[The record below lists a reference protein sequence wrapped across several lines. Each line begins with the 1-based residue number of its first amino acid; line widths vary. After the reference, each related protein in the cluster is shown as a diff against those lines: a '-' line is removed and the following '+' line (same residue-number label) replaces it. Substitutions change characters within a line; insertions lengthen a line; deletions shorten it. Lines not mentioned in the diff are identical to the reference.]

1 MLYGAMPRLNELIF
15 ALKTYLGAM
24 AALALAFWLGLD
36 NPYWAMATAY
46 IVAQPLTGATRSKAL
61 YRFCGT
67 FVGGIASVVLIPNLV
82 NAPVLLSLAMAGW
95 IGLCLYLSLLDR
107 SARAY
112 LFMLAG
118 YSAGIIGFPTIAT
131 PNEIF
136 HVAITRV
143 EEISLGIVCT
153 SVFGTVLF
161 PRPLGPVLAARIV
174 AWMKP
179 AAEWAAAALAGQE
192 EDEQTKTSRRRMAAE
207 AADIGMMTTQLA
219 FDTSHLQGAVRH
231 IVRLRLYV
239 LSLMPIVASIGDRV
253 VQLRAVK
260 RITPRLQRLL
270 DDISQWITTGYNAP
284 QTVPDALLAEINAA
298 EREGED
304 QICWEGILR
313 TTLLAR
319 LGELVSL
326 VRHARLIRHHVID
339 DDAAAGRA
347 VASAIPST
355 EPEAL
360 AIPYQVRD
368 HAMALLSGL
377 AAGLTL
383 LLVSA
388 FWIFTGWS
396 YGAGA
401 ALIATIA
408 CSFFA
413 AQDDPAPAIQLMI
426 RNAFIALAGAAL
438 YLFVILPRVETFPEL
453 MLVLL
458 PAGLIIGILVS
469 RPATFGTGMVMGAF
483 GSTNLALNDSYAGN
497 FENFANSGVAL
508 ILGLTAALVITR
520 LIRSVGAAFS
530 ARRLLRAGWR
540 DIAMAATVEGAH
552 DRAHLT
558 GIMLDRLGLLMP
570 RLAAVSQSADLA
582 AADVLSDLRVGLNAI
597 GLQHEMRFL
606 SEHARQETAAVLAG
620 VAAHYRGNPLIPA
633 GTALLDRIDKSILL
647 VAENLDASHER
658 HHRETLML
666 LVGLRSVLFRD
677 APSPFNDNLAMAA

>member
-1 MLYGAMPRLNELIF
+1 MPRLNELIF

-67 FVGGIASVVLIPNLV
+67 FAGGVAAVVLVPNLV
-82 NAPVLLSLAMAGW
+82 DAPVLLSLAMATW
-95 IGLCLYLSLLDR
+95 IGLCLYMSLLDR
-107 SARAY
+107 TPRAY

-118 YSAGIIGFPTIAT
+118 YSAGIIGFPAIAT
-131 PNEIF
+131 PGEIF

-143 EEISLGIVCT
+143 EEISIGIVCT
-153 SVFGTVLF
+153 SLFGTVLF

-174 AWMKP
+174 TWMKP
-179 AAEWAAAALAGQE
+179 AAEWAAAALAGHE
-192 EDEQTKTSRRRMAAE
+192 EDEQTRTSRRQMAAE
-207 AADIGMMTTQLA
+207 AADISMMTTQLA

-231 IVRLRLYV
+231 VVRLRVYV
-239 LSLMPIVASIGDRV
+239 LSLMPIISSIGDRV
-253 VQLRAVK
+253 VQLRAVHG
-260 RITPRLQRLL
+260 ITPRLQKLL
-270 DDISQWITTGYNAP
+270 DAISRWITTGYNAP
-284 QTVPDALLAEINAA
+284 PAVADALLAEIDS
-298 EREGED
+298 EVREGED
-304 QICWEGILR
+304 HICWEGILR
-313 TTLLAR
+313 ATLLER

-339 DDAAAGRA
+339 DDAAP
-347 VASAIPST
+347 AIPAT
-355 EPEAL
+355 EPESL
-360 AIPYQVRD
+360 AVPYQLRD
-368 HAMALLSGL
+368 HAMALLSAL
-377 AAGLTL
+377 AAGVTL

-401 ALIATIA
+401 ALIATVA

-413 AQDDPAPAIQLMI
+413 AQDDPAPAIRLMT
-426 RNAFIALAGAAL
+426 RNACIALAGAGF
-438 YLFVILPRVETFPEL
+438 YLFVILPRVQTFPEL

-458 PAGLIIGILVS
+458 PAGLIIGVLVS
-469 RPATFGTGMVMGAF
+469 RPATFGTGMVLGAF
-483 GSTNLALNDSYAGN
+483 GSTNLALNNSYAGN
-497 FENFANSGVAL
+497 FENFANSGAAL

-540 DIAMAATVEGAH
+540 DIAIAATVEGAH

-582 AADVLSDLRVGLNAI
+582 AADVLADLRVGLNAI
-597 GLQHEMRFL
+597 GLQHEARFL
-606 SEHARQETAAVLAG
+606 SEHERRETALVLAG
-620 VAAHYRGNPLIPA
+620 VADHYRGNPLIQA
-633 GTALLDRIDKSILL
+633 GSSLRDRIDKSILL
-647 VAENLDASHER
+647 VAGNLDATHER
-658 HHRETLML
+658 HHREVLML

-677 APSPFNDNLAMAA
+677 APSPFGDNLAIAA

>member
-1 MLYGAMPRLNELIF
+1 LVLYGGMIRLDELIF
-15 ALKTYLGAM
+15 ALKTCAGAM

-46 IVAQPLTGATRSKAL
+46 IVAQPLTGAMRSKAL
-61 YRFCGT
+61 YRFIGT
-67 FVGGIASVVLIPNLV
+67 ITGGVASVVLVPNLV
-82 NAPVLLSLAMAGW
+82 DAPVLLSLAIACW

-131 PNEIF
+131 PGDIF
-136 HVAITRV
+136 HVAVTRV
-143 EEISLGIVCT
+143 EEISIGLVCT

-161 PRPLGPVLAARIV
+161 PRPLGPVLAARIT

-179 AAEWAAAALAGQE
+179 CVEWLSAALAGRP
-192 EDEQTKTSRRRMAAE
+192 EDEDAKANRRRMAAE
-207 AADIGMMTTQLA
+207 AADISMMTSQLA
-219 FDTSHLQGAVRH
+219 FDTSHLHGATRH
-231 IVRLRLYV
+231 VVRLRLYV
-239 LSLMPIVASIGDRV
+239 LSLMPIISSIGDRV
-253 VQLRAVK
+253 GQLKTLNGV
-260 RITPRLQRLL
+260 TPRLQKLL
-270 DDISQWITTGYNAP
+270 DDCTIWIRHGYNDP
-284 QTVPDALLAEINAA
+284 PEVPDTLLAEIHAQERDGEA
-298 EREGED
+298 ELS
-304 QICWEGILR
+304 WAGILR
-313 TTLLAR
+313 TTLLVR
-319 LGELVSL
+319 LNELVSL

-339 DDAAAGRA
+339 DEAAPE
-347 VASAIPST
+347 IPDT
-355 EPEAL
+355 EPRIL
-360 AIPYQVRD
+360 AAPHQVRD
-368 HAMALLSGL
+368 HGMALLSAF

-401 ALIATIA
+401 ALVAAIA

-426 RNAFIALAGAAL
+426 RNCFIVILATGF
-438 YLFVILPRVETFPEL
+438 YLFVVLPRVETFVEL

-458 PAGLIIGILVS
+458 PACLAVGILVS
-469 RPATFGTGMVMGAF
+469 RPATFGTGMVLGAF
-483 GSTNLALNDSYAGN
+483 GSTNLALNDGYVGN
-497 FENFANSGVAL
+497 FVAFANSAVAL
-508 ILGLTAALVITR
+508 ILGLTAALVMTR
-520 LIRSVGAAFS
+520 LIRSVGAAWS

-540 DIAMAATVEGAH
+540 DIAIAASVQGTH

-570 RLAAVSQSADLA
+570 RLAAVSEGADFA
-582 AADVLSDLRVGLNAI
+582 AADVLTDLRVGLNAI

-606 SEHARQETAAVLAG
+606 TAREQIETEAALQG
-620 VAAHYRGNPLIPA
+620 VAAHYRGNPLEPA
-633 GTALLDRIDKSILL
+633 AASLLQRIDRGILL
-647 VAENLDASHER
+647 IAENLNATPER
-658 HHRETLML
+658 HHREALMM

-677 APSPFNDNLAMAA
+677 AASPFDDLAMAA